1 MKKKKKEYLF
11 IINTFFLLRLKMPTR
26 KKNICGYPLFK
37 EVDKNQDYRRK
48 NKILM
53 EFKKF

>member
-37 EVDKNQDYRRK
+37 DVDKNQDYRRK

-53 EFKKF
+53 EFKNF